1 MSPPMTRLEDLP
13 NIGTAIASDLRAI
26 GIVTPEQLAKRDP
39 LATYLALAKQMG
51 HRHDPCAL
59 YTLLAVKEFL
69 DHGDKLHWFKFAAQG
84 KILLAAPATDNR
96 E

>member
-1 MSPPMTRLEDLP
+1 MYPPKTRLEDLP

-51 HRHDPCAL
+51 HSHDPCVL
-59 YTLLAVKEFL
+59 YTLLAAKHFMQSGVAL
-69 DHGDKLHWFKFAAQG
+69 PWWKFTEQG
-84 KILLAAPATDNR
+84 RRLLAAHPINNGN
-96 E
+96 